1 MKENYGSENPPA
13 SAGSELTEFCGN
25 ELTRSNSDLPS
36 FIAENYEDVLR
47 GSENAT
53 PLDRGLDEENKGDF
67 CSDKGRKNNYL
78 MDNCRAWT
86 NEKHNLYLN
95 HLEVS
100 FVKQLNQSMG
110 FRAQCSEQNKSEINV
125 SQKKPSSVRYTSEQF
140 SILWHGCSQKI
151 NYERGQPLL
160 HTSTDSHGSRQKRK
174 QCPLLSADIQGSLKL
189 QNADKPLLRKR
200 VSSQGLE
207 TCSWQEEFL
216 TEGTGQNFVDEGCQN
231 NQPNISSRAKR
242 LKRVLVESSDHDQI
256 VPCGKFP
263 TVDNST
269 VDSSTPGGEEL
280 AIVKAY
286 QNTSRAL

>member
-1 MKENYGSENPPA
+1 
-13 SAGSELTEFCGN
+13 
-25 ELTRSNSDLPS
+25 
-36 FIAENYEDVLR
+36 
-47 GSENAT
+47 
-53 PLDRGLDEENKGDF
+53 
-67 CSDKGRKNNYL
+67 
-78 MDNCRAWT
+78 
-86 NEKHNLYLN
+86 
-95 HLEVS
+95 
-100 FVKQLNQSMG
+100 MG
-110 FRAQCSEQNKSEINV
+110 FRAKCSEQNKSEINV

-174 QCPLLSADIQGSLKL
+174 QSPLPSADIQGSLKL
-189 QNADKPLLRKR
+189 QNADKPLIRKR

-207 TCSWQEEFL
+207 TCSRQEEFL